1 VRLAAVN
8 KKYLPRGRSVQ
19 RTLIRVLLDAFFD
32 QGYDKVFVR
41 MPRKPVLHI
50 ARVDDFSRVSR
61 TQAINPNQLCSLR
74 HSKND
79 ARQGLVTPIKGSLI
93 LNDSPEFDDGYV
105 PSVRCAIAEFQAVS
119 APNELQRS
127 FAVIRARLCKTG
139 NWLLLKNSFD
149 APWGGEEAE
158 AYVSPVPNVSLE

>member
-19 RTLIRVLLDAFFD
+19 RTFIRVLLDAFFD

-41 MPRKPVLHI
+41 MAREPVLHI
-50 ARVDDFSRVSR
+50 TRVDDFSRVSR
-61 TQAINPNQLCSLR
+61 TQAINPTPLCSLR

-79 ARQGLVTPIKGSLI
+79 ARQGLKSSQIRSDL
-93 LNDSPEFDDGYV
+93 SEFGDGYL
-105 PSVRCAIAEFQAVS
+105 PSVLFAIAELQAVS
-119 APNELQRS
+119 APYELERS
-127 FAVIRARLCKTG
+127 FAMIRARFCKTG

-149 APWGGEEAE
+149 APWGDEEAE
-158 AYVSPVPNVSLE
+158 AYVSPLPNVPLE

>member
-1 VRLAAVN
+1 VRQILSIRHLRPELHEHSGIEAKSSVKIPAVSRRFARVRLAAVN

-41 MPRKPVLHI
+41 MAREPVLHI
-50 ARVDDFSRVSR
+50 TRVDDFSRVSR

-93 LNDSPEFDDGYV
+93 LNDSPEFDLATCRVFDS
-105 PSVRCAIAEFQAVS
+105 PSLSSR
-119 APNELQRS
+119 RS
-127 FAVIRARLCKTG
+127 LHRT
-139 NWLLLKNSFD
+139 NSSD
-149 APWGGEEAE
+149 L
-158 AYVSPVPNVSLE
+158 SR